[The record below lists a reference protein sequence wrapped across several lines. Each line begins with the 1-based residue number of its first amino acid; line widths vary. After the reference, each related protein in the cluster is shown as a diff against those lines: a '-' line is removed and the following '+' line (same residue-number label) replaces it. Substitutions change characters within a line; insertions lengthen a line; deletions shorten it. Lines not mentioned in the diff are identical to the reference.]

1 MTKSAQASEGKSQ
14 HNSGRISLARLAIV
28 LCAAVY
34 LTYSA
39 FLTRTYYWDGVLS
52 SLYIENVRHS
62 AMPPAVLF
70 HPNHLLYAAFGYAL
84 YLAGIPT
91 RAITLLQLLNA
102 LFGALTTAAVCLFAN
117 DLTKNSLAS
126 LFAGILFAFG
136 ATWWKFATDADSYIL
151 SVCAIT
157 VAIYLATRGRSLLT
171 IAACHVTGMLFHE
184 LAVFAYIPI
193 VLAFLSHEGKLRRAR
208 IWHATAYVL
217 LTAATTIATY
227 FICYRLVHPQQPLL
241 SWVSS
246 FAPTAQTTHSARQ
259 ILISYPLSYAK
270 LFLGGKFRF
279 VPEYFSAP
287 VLLGL
292 LLCAASLASAFWLWK
307 QAPQAGSRNINKRA
321 IALLW
326 SWLAPYAVFLAWFEP
341 SNAFYKLFLWPPLVL
356 LVAIRISRSEPL
368 LRASVALA
376 ISIAAWNFTGFIYP
390 HTHVSADPVLALA
403 KTIDRQMPP
412 DATVYY
418 AAFSPDD
425 WYLDYFAPGRM
436 WLPLGT
442 TDPLKERAKPVCL
455 ETTALDTLRP
465 QISPQQTWE
474 LAGRHH
480 VRVECFAADR
490 TQ

>member
-1 MTKSAQASEGKSQ
+1 MKELTQASEPNPQ
-14 HNSGRISLARLAIV
+14 RNSARVPLSRLALI
-28 LCAAVY
+28 LCAFVY
-34 LTYSA
+34 LIYSA

-52 SLYIENVRHS
+52 SLYIEGVRHRT
-62 AMPPAVLF
+62 MPPSILF
-70 HPNHLLYAAFGYAL
+70 HPNHLLYAALGYAL
-84 YLAGIPT
+84 YFAGIPM

-102 LFGALTTAAVCLFAN
+102 LVGALTTRAVFLFAN
-117 DLTKNSLAS
+117 DLTKNSFAA

-136 ATWWKFATDADSYIL
+136 ATWWKFTTDADSYII

-157 VAIYLATRGRSLLT
+157 VAIYLATRGRSVPL

-184 LAVFAYIPI
+184 LAVFAYVPI
-193 VLAFLSHEGKLRRAR
+193 LLALLLHEGRLRRTR
-208 IWHATAYVL
+208 IWHATTYVL
-217 LTAATTIATY
+217 LTAVTTLATY

-241 SWVSS
+241 SWLSS

-279 VPEYFSAP
+279 VSDYFSAP
-287 VLLGL
+287 VASGL
-292 LLCAASLASAFWLWK
+292 LLCAASLAGAFWLWK
-307 QAPQAGSRNINKRA
+307 HTPQTGSRNTNKQA
-321 IALLW
+321 IVLLW

-376 ISIAAWNFTGFIYP
+376 ISIAAWNFSGFIYP

-425 WYLDYFAPGRM
+425 WYLDYFAPGRI
-436 WLPLGT
+436 WLPLGA

-474 LAGRHH
+474 LTGRHR

>member
-1 MTKSAQASEGKSQ
+1 MTELAPTSEPKPKL
-14 HNSGRISLARLAIV
+14 NLKRVSLSRLPFIV
-28 LCAAVY
+28 CTAVCIIY
-34 LTYSA
+34 IA

-52 SLYIENVRHS
+52 SLYIEGVRQR
-62 AMPPAVLF
+62 AMPPAILF

-84 YLAGIPT
+84 YSIGIPI

-102 LFGALTTAAVCLFAN
+102 LFGALTTAAVVLFVK
-117 DLTKNSLAS
+117 DLTKNSLAA

-136 ATWWKFATDADSYIL
+136 ATWWKFATDADSYII

-157 VAIYLATRGRSLLT
+157 VAIYLATRGRSLPT

-184 LAVFAYIPI
+184 LAVFAYVPI
-193 VLAFLSHEGKLRRAR
+193 VLALLLHEGRSRRTR
-208 IWHATAYVL
+208 IWHATTYVL

-227 FICYRLVHPQQPLL
+227 LICYRFIHPQQPLL
-241 SWVSS
+241 SWISS
-246 FAPTAQTTHSARQ
+246 FAPTARTTHSAQQ

-279 VPEYFSAP
+279 VPDYFSAP
-287 VLLGL
+287 VALGL
-292 LLCAASLASAFWLWK
+292 LLCAASLAGAFWLWK
-307 QAPQAGSRNINKRA
+307 QTPQTGSRNTDKRP
-321 IALLW
+321 IVLLW

-356 LVAIRISRSEPL
+356 LVAIRVSRSEPL

-376 ISIAAWNFTGFIYP
+376 ISIAAWNFSGFIYP

-403 KTIDRQMPP
+403 KTMDRQMPP
-412 DATVYY
+412 DATIYY

-425 WYLDYFAPGRM
+425 WYLDYFAPGRT

-442 TDPLKERAKPVCL
+442 ADPLKERAKTVCL
-455 ETTALDTLRP
+455 ETTALEILRP

-474 LAGRHH
+474 LTDRHR
-480 VRVECFAADR
+480 VRVECFTADR